1 MTTTPTPT
9 PFEHTCEVCEKT
21 EILTPDE
28 AFNQGWDYPPMMGAW
43 GVLSPRTCGDC
54 AMIDTAW
61 FALVANGTAFEDLTD
76 RQKAM
81 VLRVASENKE
91 DAL

>member
-1 MTTTPTPT
+1 
-9 PFEHTCEVCEKT
+9 
-21 EILTPDE
+21 
-28 AFNQGWDYPPMMGAW
+28 
-43 GVLSPRTCGDC
+43 
-54 AMIDTAW
+54 MIDTAW